1 MPQIYD
7 PKYNQVRRRTS
18 DRFTIVLLAALFIG
32 IAVIPMIFGVDA
44 EGATRTLQANGFK
57 DIKITGYKWFNGTED
72 FYNTGFEATG
82 PNGMRM
88 SGNVSRGLLFKGA
101 TIRFD

>member
-7 PKYNQVRRRTS
+7 PKYNQVRRGS
-18 DRFTIVLLAALFIG
+18 PDGFTLVLLAALFIG
-32 IAVIPMIFGVDA
+32 IAVTPIVFGVDA
-44 EGATRTLQANGFK
+44 EGATRTLQASGFK

-82 PNGMRM
+82 PNGTRV
-88 SGNVSRGLLFKGA
+88 SGNVSRGLLFKGS

>member
-7 PKYNQVRRRTS
+7 PKYNQVRRDPR

-32 IAVIPMIFGVDA
+32 IAVVPMVFGVDA
-44 EGATRTLQANGFK
+44 EGATRTLEANGFTN
-57 DIKITGYKWFNGTED
+57 IHITGYKWFNGTED

-82 PNGMRM
+82 PNGIRI
-88 SGNVSRGLLFKGA
+88 SGNVSKGLLFKGS